1 MPNQSLQARLA
12 ALRAELAGNAE
23 LDEPTRRA
31 VQQLADEVEAR
42 LLEAAPAGGE
52 EPESLRERLGDWVRE
67 LEVAHPRLS
76 ATLGSIIDTL
86 AFYGL

>member
-1 MPNQSLQARLA
+1 MSNESLQSRLA
-12 ALRAELAGNAE
+12 ALRSELAGARE

-31 VQQLADEVEAR
+31 VQQLADEVET
-42 LLEAAPAGGE
+42 LLAAPPPPPA
-52 EPESLRERLGDWVRE
+52 PESLRERLGDRVRE

-76 ATLGSIIDTL
+76 ATLGGIIDTL

>member
-1 MPNQSLQARLA
+1 MANESLQSRLA
-12 ALRAELAGNAE
+12 ALRAELSGARE

-31 VQQLADEVEAR
+31 VQQLADEVET
-42 LLEAAPAGGE
+42 LLAAPPTP
-52 EPESLRERLGDWVRE
+52 PESLRERLGDRVRE
-67 LEVAHPRLS
+67 LEVAHPKLS

>member
-1 MPNQSLQARLA
+1 MANESLQSRLA
-12 ALRAELAGNAE
+12 SLRAELAGARE

-31 VQQLADEVEAR
+31 VQQLADEVET
-42 LLEAAPAGGE
+42 LLAAPPGPPT
-52 EPESLRERLGDWVRE
+52 PESLRERLGDRVRE
-67 LEVAHPRLS
+67 LEVAHPKLS

>member
-1 MPNQSLQARLA
+1 MANESLQSRLA
-12 ALRAELAGNAE
+12 ALRAELAGARE

-31 VQQLADEVEAR
+31 VQQLADEVET
-42 LLEAAPAGGE
+42 LLAAAPVPQA
-52 EPESLRERLGDWVRE
+52 PESLRERLGDRVRE
-67 LEVAHPRLS
+67 LEVAHPKLS